1 MAHHS
6 TGPPRL
12 ALVNRTNVHAEKIH
26 RGASQEHQKKL
37 AKRPSSLVHDRI
49 TKRAKIIVSD
59 NEEESEES
67 EICDESD
74 SDIEVDDIAV
84 TKARRRTTFY
94 NIPAIGLPCS
104 SWFRP
109 SGLSF
114 VHLCVRE
121 NS

>member
-6 TGPPRL
+6 ICPPRL
-12 ALVNRTNVHAEKIH
+12 ALVNRTNVYTEKIH
-26 RGASQEHQKKL
+26 RTASQGLQKKL
-37 AKRPSSLVHDRI
+37 AKRSSSLADDRI

-67 EICDESD
+67 EACDESD
-74 SDIEVDDIAV
+74 SDMEVDDITV

-94 NIPAIGLPCS
+94 NIPAIGLPCN

-109 SGLSF
+109 SGLPF
-114 VHLCVRE
+114 VHFCVVE